1 MNNSRRKQLTKA
13 ITQLEDVQQS
23 IEEIKDEEQD
33 AFDNMLESLQ
43 DAERGETMMYWV
55 ELLED
60 ALSNIEEAHDNLE
73 NIE

>member
-1 MNNSRRKQLTKA
+1 MNNSRRKQIAKA

-43 DAERGETMMYWV
+43 DAERGETMMNWV
-55 ELLED
+55 DLLED